1 MITTVT
7 NPGPSSWNLAMPIFV
22 GKRKSENPE
31 KISSKQEQEPIT
43 LKRKAH
49 IKAYFGQV
57 FPSLRLTHVTCL
69 IYW

>member
-1 MITTVT
+1 MTVT
-7 NPGPSSWNLAMPIFV
+7 NPRPSSWNLAMPIFV
-22 GKRKSENPE
+22 DRRKSENPE

-49 IKAYFGQV
+49 IKAYVGQV
-57 FPSLRLTHVTCL
+57 FPSLRRRRVTCL